1 MVELQV
7 HTQRGLN
14 DNEFNHN
21 NKEALLITVNTTRGG
36 NVTFTEV
43 QRGVVLYNKGGRGQ
57 SSGHNQQV

>member
-1 MVELQV
+1 MELHV

-14 DNEFNHN
+14 GNELNHN
-21 NKEALLITVNTTRGG
+21 NKEVLLITANTPRGG

-57 SSGHNQQV
+57 SSGHYQQV